1 MIKMEQEV
9 VDLLKELV
17 GRLQSL
23 ERTVY
28 DNDNLLMK
36 SGLVRVNTPT
46 PGISHNSSDGLD
58 SDAIAKMDWSEI
70 NNLVSKIEGR

>member
-1 MIKMEQEV
+1 VIKMEQEV

-36 SGLVRVNTPT
+36 SGFVKVDSPT
-46 PGISHNSSDGLD
+46 PSIATQSADGLD
-58 SDAIAKMDWSEI
+58 TSAIAKMDWSEI
-70 NNLVSKIEGR
+70 NDIVSKIEGR

>member
-1 MIKMEQEV
+1 MEQEV

-28 DNDNLLMK
+28 DSDNILMK
-36 SGLVRVNTPT
+36 SGFTVVNTPT
-46 PGISHNSSDGLD
+46 PGMASNSADGLD

-70 NNLVSKIEGR
+70 NDIVAKIEGR

>member
-1 MIKMEQEV
+1 MEQEV

-36 SGLVRVNTPT
+36 SGFVKVDSPT
-46 PGISHNSSDGLD
+46 PSIATASPDGIDTS
-58 SDAIAKMDWSEI
+58 AIAKMDWSEI
-70 NNLVSKIEGR
+70 NDIVSKIEGR

>member
-1 MIKMEQEV
+1 MIKMEEEV

-36 SGLVRVNTPT
+36 SGFVKVESPT
-46 PGISHNSSDGLD
+46 PSVSTQLADGLD
-58 SDAIAKMDWSEI
+58 TNAIAKMDWSEI
-70 NNLVSKIEGR
+70 NNIVSKIEGR

>member
-58 SDAIAKMDWSEI
+58 SDAIAKMYWSEI

>member
-1 MIKMEQEV
+1 MSEMEQEV

-28 DNDNLLMK
+28 DSENILMK
-36 SGLVRVNTPT
+36 SGFVKVDSPT
-46 PGISHNSSDGLD
+46 PAIAAASPDGIDSS
-58 SDAIAKMDWSEI
+58 AIAKMDWSEI
-70 NNLVSKIEGR
+70 NDIVAKIEGR

>member
-46 PGISHNSSDGLD
+46 PGISHNSSDGLE

-70 NNLVSKIEGR
+70 NNLVTKIEGR

>member
-1 MIKMEQEV
+1 MEQEV

-36 SGLVRVNTPT
+36 SGLVKVNTPT
-46 PGISHNSSDGLD
+46 PGVSHNSSDGLD

>member
-1 MIKMEQEV
+1 VIKMEQEV

-36 SGLVRVNTPT
+36 SGFVKVDSPT
-46 PGISHNSSDGLD
+46 PAIAAISSDGLD
-58 SDAIAKMDWSEI
+58 SKTIAKMDWSEI
-70 NNLVSKIEGR
+70 NDIVSKIEGR

>member
-36 SGLVRVNTPT
+36 SGLVKVNTPT
-46 PGISHNSSDGLD
+46 PGVSHNSSDGLD

>member
-1 MIKMEQEV
+1 MSKMEQEV

-36 SGLVRVNTPT
+36 SGFVKVESPT
-46 PGISHNSSDGLD
+46 PSIAAQSSDGLD
-58 SDAIAKMDWSEI
+58 ANAIAKMDWSEI
-70 NNLVSKIEGR
+70 NDIVSKIEGR